1 MTTTSDWPYVSA
13 AVAKKDVLPYPR
25 EEIHRPFVIDSVV
38 LLSFNQ
44 HFYQTPIA
52 TALPAILSFLSS
64 SDLQAVYTSIASM
77 EPPPTQELFDNMDDA
92 VSFAKSHAERH
103 GYALTRANLIRDK
116 RKEVRRLDL
125 RCDKGGKKR
134 GEGIVR
140 NTSTPMTESS
150 LSLRL
155 QLVRFQL
162 ASNADQAELVAR
174 IS

>member
-13 AVAKKDVLPYPR
+13 AVAKKKRFAVLM
-25 EEIHRPFVIDSVV
+25 INSIV

-52 TALPAILSFLSS
+52 TALPAILSFLSP
-64 SDLQAVYTSIASM
+64 SDLQAVYTSTASM

-92 VSFAKSHAERH
+92 VSCAKSHAERH

-125 RCDKGGKKR
+125 RCDKGGRKR
-134 GEGIVR
+134 GGGIVR

-150 LSLRL
+150 GPLS
-155 QLVRFQL
+155 V
-162 ASNADQAELVAR
+162 
-174 IS
+174 